1 MQTRFHDTD
10 CRSFER
16 SIISIEVKGNKRPLM
31 LPHCCLRHAR
41 LHVYREC
48 TASMP
53 DPSPLTDYALDN
65 ACPTRR
71 QLGRSSLRSTIT
83 IRANMETRLISPM
96 LLSNRPVRRIE
107 PFSNAHKRQIKKIYR
122 LYTSPNIARENY
134 RSNYH
139 GRFEANVRLSKTTC
153 ARSTGEK
160 IPL

>member
-96 LLSNRPVRRIE
+96 LLSNRSVRRVE
-107 PFSNAHKRQIKKIYR
+107 PFSNARKRQIKKIYR
-122 LYTSPNIARENY
+122 LYTSPNIARE
-134 RSNYH
+134 
-139 GRFEANVRLSKTTC
+139 LSIKLS
-153 ARSTGEK
+153 R
-160 IPL
+160 

>member
-53 DPSPLTDYALDN
+53 PPSPLADYASDN

-71 QLGRSSLRSTIT
+71 QLGRLSLRRIT
-83 IRANMETRLISPM
+83 IRAKKRGYVRFLPSRLPIFLPDVSPRKLETKNSYVCIH
-96 LLSNRPVRRIE
+96 RRISR
-107 PFSNAHKRQIKKIYR
+107 FIDQINAIDLKK
-122 LYTSPNIARENY
+122 
-134 RSNYH
+134 
-139 GRFEANVRLSKTTC
+139 NVRLSKAIC
-153 ARSTGEK
+153 ARTAEK